1 MPTPYTVTNMI
12 LLVSRLEAKTEAT
25 LIIDPNA
32 IQHHTDDH
40 LVKYSL
46 RGKNMAAIINYRH
59 I

>member
-46 RGKNMAAIINYRH
+46 RGKYMQLLLTIEYI
-59 I
+59 